1 MEPSLF
7 VKEEE
12 DAYIVDAGCV
22 HATVPKNKNVILC
35 DVTVDGRVQVTDA
48 DLVLQLEERSVKD
61 GVLIQKTVPYTGEIE
76 SVSIEEQGPVRVTFC
91 LRGTHVSHANDRRV
105 LPFVIRE
112 IIYLNS
118 PKIDFEHTFLFDGDE
133 KKDFLK
139 GLGVRFHRPMKGEMY
154 NRHIRFRY

>member
-1 MEPSLF
+1 M
-7 VKEEE
+7 
-12 DAYIVDAGCV
+12 
-22 HATVPKNKNVILC
+22 
-35 DVTVDGRVQVTDA
+35 
-48 DLVLQLEERSVKD
+48 KD

-118 PKIDFEHTFLFDGDE
+118 PKIDFEHTFLF
-133 KKDFLK
+133 
-139 GLGVRFHRPMKGEMY
+139 VHTV
-154 NRHIRFRY
+154 

>member
-1 MEPSLF
+1 M
-7 VKEEE
+7 
-12 DAYIVDAGCV
+12 
-22 HATVPKNKNVILC
+22 PKNKNVILC

-76 SVSIEEQGPVRVTFC
+76 SVSIGGA
-91 LRGTHVSHANDRRV
+91 GTSSRNLLFKRNSCKSCNDRRV

-118 PKIDFEHTFLFDGDE
+118 PKIDFEHTFFVLMVMRRRI
-133 KKDFLK
+133 FLK
-139 GLGVRFHRPMKGEMY
+139 VLVCVS
-154 NRHIRFRY
+154 IVQ